1 MIQILCGTENYCI
14 DKKIEKA
21 KRQITAMEEFN
32 LSLFYDD
39 YMIEDIIASV
49 CSRPL
54 LSNVRVVILSLSGFK
69 KAEELKRIAD
79 SVPSKTLFVLAVPSI
94 DKRTAFYKA
103 YQKDVV
109 NCDKLDEETLQ
120 KFILQKAGE
129 FGIRVKEDGV
139 KELIDRTAYMESEAV
154 NLYTVETVI
163 KQLSL
168 LKKDITVENVQV
180 LLPPSSTG
188 NAYALA
194 RFLCEKKSEELFRQA
209 HNLLETGENEIGLLS
224 LIARVFRLAWKDKV
238 CGKGKCGASLSH
250 YEMALSYP
258 VEVLDKVQDILNDAV
273 HRIKS
278 GIMPRQSF
286 DLALIKAMDALK

>member
-1 MIQILCGTENYCI
+1 MVQILCGTESYCI
-14 DKKIEKA
+14 NKKIEKA
-21 KRQITAMEEFN
+21 KRQVTEMEEFN
-32 LSLFYDD
+32 LSVYSDD
-39 YMIEDIIASV
+39 YMIEDVISSV
-49 CSRPL
+49 CSGPL
-54 LSNVRVVILSLSGFK
+54 LSDVRVVILSLTNFK
-69 KAEELKRIAD
+69 KADELKRIAD
-79 SVPSKTLFVLAVPSI
+79 AVPSRTLFVLAVPSI

-139 KELIDRTAYMESEAV
+139 KELIERISYLESEAV
-154 NLYTVETVI
+154 NLYTVETAI

-168 LKKDITVENVQV
+168 LKKDVTVENVQI
-180 LLPPSSTG
+180 LLPPSSAG

-194 RFLCEKKSEELFRQA
+194 RFLCEKKNNELFRQA

-224 LIARVFRLAWKDKV
+224 LMARVFRLAWKDKV
-238 CGKGKCGASLSH
+238 CGKGKCGASMSH
-250 YEMALSYP
+250 YEMALVYP
-258 VEVLDKVQDILNDAV
+258 VEVLDKVQDILNDAI
-273 HRIKS
+273 HRIKT

-286 DLALIKAMDALK
+286 DLALIKAMEALN